1 MSFPVVSSLSA
12 EELVELGQ
20 EHEKHSTHQT
30 GTLITGN
37 DVSTNNGIFSCCI
50 ETFLVRKRGKCAT
63 GQWIVWPVPYIEHV
77 FANVSTDT
85 DLQVYGLGLR
95 VLPCVSGTLIQRS
108 KSRVQESS
116 PFVYPLRPACA

>member
-37 DVSTNNGIFSCCI
+37 DVSTNNGIFSCWI
-50 ETFLVRKRGKCAT
+50 ETFLVRKRGNYAT
-63 GQWIVWPVPYIEHV
+63 RQWIVWPVPYIEHL
-77 FANVSTDT
+77 FANVSNDT
-85 DLQVYGLGLR
+85 DLQVYR
-95 VLPCVSGTLIQRS
+95 V
-108 KSRVQESS
+108 
-116 PFVYPLRPACA
+116 